1 MLYILISVAIILFIA
16 HVFLLFTSFS
26 NASVISSRYFYSH
39 LTLWLTGLSVF
50 ALAALYSGTNQSGFL
65 DYFDT
70 WMRKSYILLFTFGLS
85 LVAHAIVT
93 FLVLPLLRKSK
104 TQ

>member
-1 MLYILISVAIILFIA
+1 MLYIIISVAVILFIT

-26 NASVISSRYFYSH
+26 NASLISPRYFYSH

-50 ALAALYSGTNQSGFL
+50 ALAAMYSGSNQSGFL

-70 WMRKSYILLFTFGLS
+70 WAKKSYILVFTFGLS
-85 LVAHAIVT
+85 LVAHCLVT

-104 TQ
+104 A

>member
-1 MLYILISVAIILFIA
+1 MLYILISVAVILFIA
-16 HVFLLFTSFS
+16 HVILLFTSFS
-26 NASVISSRYFYSH
+26 NAGIIPSRYFYSH

-50 ALAALYSGTNQSGFL
+50 ALVALYSGTNRSAFL

-70 WMRKSYILLFTFGLS
+70 WMRKSYIVLFTFGLS

>member
-1 MLYILISVAIILFIA
+1 MLYILISVAVILFIT

-26 NASVISSRYFYSH
+26 NASLISPRYFYSH

-50 ALAALYSGTNQSGFL
+50 ALATLFNGTNQSGFL

-70 WMRKSYILLFTFGLS
+70 WVKRSYILLFTFGLS
-85 LVAHAIVT
+85 LVAHCLVT

-104 TQ
+104 A